1 MKRSDTIL
9 PLLITV
15 GILIFSCSPSD
26 KKKENK
32 NAKIDSVAVFTLNKV
47 AVNKKMTFPAELTP
61 IERAEIYAKISG
73 YVKEVKVDIG
83 DRVRKGQVMI
93 VLDAPEVLANLA
105 QANSDLQTARAKSLA
120 SSDACK
126 RILNAAKVDGTVA
139 SGEIERALN
148 QKVADS
154 SLVEVA
160 KSKLNF
166 SAQFKD
172 YLTICAPFN
181 GIVTQ
186 RNIDL
191 GTLTNS
197 GSQKPLLVIEDVSIL
212 RLRLPVPESYTDA
225 IPDTSVVEFSVE
237 AMPGKRYIATLSRKS
252 GSINLS
258 NRTETWEYIYKNNEN
273 KLKSGMFANATLKM
287 GREES
292 SFLVPSSAIVTTLEK
307 KFVVRLKE
315 GKTEWVDVKSGFSQ
329 NDKVEIFGSLNEGDL
344 LIVGATDEVKPGTEL
359 AAKLK
364 KK

>member
-1 MKRSDTIL
+1 MKRSDIIL
-9 PLLITV
+9 PLVMTV
-15 GILIFSCSPSD
+15 GVLIFSCSPSD
-26 KKKENK
+26 KKAENK
-32 NAKIDSVAVFTLNKV
+32 NVKKDSIAVFTLNKV
-47 AVNKKMTFPAELTP
+47 AVNKKLTFPAELSP

-73 YVKEVKVDIG
+73 YVKDVKVDIG

-93 VLDAPEVLANLA
+93 VLEAPEVLANLA
-105 QANSDLQTARAKSLA
+105 QANSELQTARAKFMT

-154 SLVEVA
+154 SLVEAA

-166 SAQFKD
+166 TAQFKD
-172 YLTICAPFN
+172 YLTISAPFS
-181 GIVTQ
+181 GIVSQ
-186 RNIDL
+186 RNVDL

-197 GSQKPLLVIEDVSIL
+197 GNQKPLLVIEDISEL
-212 RLRLPVPESYTDA
+212 RLRLPIPESYTAA

-237 AMPGKRYIATLSRKS
+237 ATPGKRYSATLSRKS

-258 NRTETWEYIYKNNEN
+258 NRTETWEYIYKNGEN

-287 GREES
+287 GREEP
-292 SFLVPSSAIVTTLEK
+292 SFLVPSSSIVTTLEK
-307 KFVVRLKE
+307 KFVIRLQE

-329 NDKVEIFGSLNEGDL
+329 NDKVEIFGSLKDGDL
-344 LIVGATDEVKPGTEL
+344 LVVSATDEVKPGTEL

>member
-1 MKRSDTIL
+1 MW
-9 PLLITV
+9 
-15 GILIFSCSPSD
+15 D
-26 KKKENK
+26 KKKIKQN
-32 NAKIDSVAVFTLNKV
+32 NFGGLL
-47 AVNKKMTFPAELTP
+47 AVNMGSP
-61 IERAEIYAKISG
+61 IEPTFSILEHKPAKPIN
-73 YVKEVKVDIG
+73 KKP
-83 DRVRKGQVMI
+83 I
-93 VLDAPEVLANLA
+93 VLVGKGVVYDTGGLSIKPTPDSMDHMKSDMTGAAVVL
-105 QANSDLQTARAKSLA
+105 
-120 SSDACK
+120 
-126 RILNAAKVDGTVA
+126 GTFMA
-139 SGEIERALN
+139 
-148 QKVADS
+148 
-154 SLVEVA
+154 VA

-212 RLRLPVPESYTDA
+212 RLRLPVPESYTAA
-225 IPDTSVVEFSVE
+225 IPDTSTVDFSVE